1 MNFNAVGFAT
11 AAELSK
17 TPVSSGKPLVRVGIA
32 GRWLEIPETWGEDDW
47 KLTKR

>member
-1 MNFNAVGFAT
+1 MNFNAVGFAM

-32 GRWLEIPETWGEDDW
+32 GRGRWLEIPET
-47 KLTKR
+47 